1 MATKERYDL
10 AVIGSG
16 PGGYPAAVRAAQL
29 GLKTVCI
36 EKSAQLGGVCLNSG
50 CIPSKALLDSSELY
64 HLAKHRMIE
73 HGIQTGD
80 VRLDLPVMMARK
92 AQIVEGLTRDVR
104 QLLERN
110 RVDIVHGQA
119 YLEASDRIS
128 VTRKGDD
135 DGTQEKETVFAKNI
149 LLATG
154 SVPIAV
160 PNLAFD
166 GERIV
171 SSTEALNFESVP
183 GRLGIVG
190 GGYVGLELGSV
201 WQRLGAD
208 VTVIEML
215 DQAAGLLDGQVS
227 RTLSRLLKRQGLDIH
242 LKTRVIDASVKDGQV
257 DVSLETKKKSVTMG
271 FDRLLVCAG
280 RRPLLDG
287 MGLGALGIETDPAT
301 GRIIVDASYRTSL
314 PNLSAVGD
322 MIPGPMLAHKASAE
336 GVAAVECM
344 AGLPGEV
351 NYDTI
356 PSVIYTAPEVASVG
370 LTQETVKA
378 RKIPFRAGSFPF
390 TGTGR
395 ARCLGDT
402 DGFVK
407 IIVHGK
413 TDRIL
418 GIHII
423 GPRAADMIAE
433 CALAMEFGASAED
446 IVRTVHAHPT
456 FSEAFHE
463 AAKTVVSSGE

>member
-1 MATKERYDL
+1 MATKEKYDL

-64 HLAKHRMIE
+64 HLVKHRMIE

-80 VRLDLPVMMARK
+80 VRLDLPAMMARK

-110 RVDIVHGQA
+110 RVDIVHGRA
-119 YLEASDRIS
+119 YLEAPDRIS
-128 VTRKGDD
+128 VTRKG
-135 DGTQEKETVFAKNI
+135 GGEGPQEKETISATNI

-154 SVPIAV
+154 SVPVAV

-215 DQAAGLLDGQVS
+215 DQAAGLLHGQVA
-227 RTLSRLLKRQGLDIH
+227 RTLS
-242 LKTRVIDASVKDGQV
+242 
-257 DVSLETKKKSVTMG
+257 
-271 FDRLLVCAG
+271 
-280 RRPLLDG
+280 
-287 MGLGALGIETDPAT
+287 
-301 GRIIVDASYRTSL
+301 
-314 PNLSAVGD
+314 
-322 MIPGPMLAHKASAE
+322 
-336 GVAAVECM
+336 
-344 AGLPGEV
+344 
-351 NYDTI
+351 
-356 PSVIYTAPEVASVG
+356 
-370 LTQETVKA
+370 
-378 RKIPFRAGSFPF
+378 
-390 TGTGR
+390 
-395 ARCLGDT
+395 
-402 DGFVK
+402 
-407 IIVHGK
+407 
-413 TDRIL
+413 
-418 GIHII
+418 
-423 GPRAADMIAE
+423 
-433 CALAMEFGASAED
+433 
-446 IVRTVHAHPT
+446 
-456 FSEAFHE
+456 
-463 AAKTVVSSGE
+463 